1 MTTPT
6 GNTPPH
12 EASSGSPSGNA
23 PSREASS
30 GALTARTPVSGSA
43 NELPRGRLVYGCMGL
58 GGGWDRTP
66 YTAQDVD
73 HAQAA
78 VEAAL
83 DAGITR
89 FDHADIYRFGK
100 SEAVFGEVL
109 SRTPGLRGRIEIQ
122 TKCGIR
128 LPEGDRPG
136 LYDLR
141 AKSILRCVEESLTRL
156 RTDVIDTLLLHRPDP
171 LAAPDEIAEAL
182 HALHGQGLVRR
193 FGVSNMSAAQIAHLQ
208 ARLDVPLV
216 VDQLEM
222 SLARRDWVEAGVL
235 VNTPAAAG
243 VGFPEGTLEHCAGH
257 GIELQ
262 AWGALAGGR
271 YTDGTDSPAAA
282 LIQVLAR
289 RHGTTPET
297 VLLWWLQHHP
307 AGIVPV
313 VGTSR
318 PARIR
323 ACRDAAVRP
332 SALTHEEW
340 YELWIAARGAPLP

>member
-1 MTTPT
+1 MT
-6 GNTPPH
+6 
-12 EASSGSPSGNA
+12 
-23 PSREASS
+23 
-30 GALTARTPVSGSA
+30 
-43 NELPRGRLVYGCMGL
+43 RLIQGCMGL
-58 GGGWDRTP
+58 GGAWDRTP
-66 YTAQDVD
+66 YTAGDIE
-73 HAQAA
+73 HAEAA
-78 VEAAL
+78 VAAAL

-109 SRTPGLRGRIEIQ
+109 ARASGLRERIEIQ

-128 LPEGDRPG
+128 LAEGDRPG

-141 AKSILRCVEESLTRL
+141 AETILARVRESLDRL
-156 RTDVIDTLLLHRPDP
+156 CTDVIDTLLLHRPDP
-171 LAAPDEIAEAL
+171 LADPDEIAKAL
-182 HALHGQGLVRR
+182 HTLHDQGLVRR
-193 FGVSNMSAAQIAHLQ
+193 FGVSNMSAAQITRLQ
-208 ARLDVPLV
+208 ACLDVPLT

-243 VGFPEGTLEHCAGH
+243 IGFPEGTLEHCAAH

-262 AWGALAGGR
+262 AWGPLARGR
-271 YTDGTDSPAAA
+271 YSGGEPSPAADLVA
-282 LIQVLAR
+282 ELAR
-289 RHGTTPET
+289 RHDTTPET
-297 VLLWWLQHHP
+297 VLLWWLQRHP

-318 PARIR
+318 PERIR
-323 ACRDAAVRP
+323 ACRDAAVRTP
-332 SALTHEEW
+332 ELAHEEW